1 MWQIVQ
7 SQSLGQVEPLA
18 LAFHLT
24 EGLPGL
30 VHRSPGI
37 VQCAAPVVLVLVDC
51 CLALLM
57 RVGVT
62 VGEREVG
69 RIDGRGMPLVLNA
82 DTCIG
87 NREIGGDSLRHGDVL
102 DGVVLL
108 LAGRALKR
116 ILEEHVGVEG
126 IVFGAGDLLGD
137 TVIERCRHLCLVG
150 EELSEFEACG
160 KRYVA
165 LVVGGALADTALQSA
180 EALRDI
186 SALHVHGSEVRE
198 LYVEVAVGSPS
209 S

>member
-1 MWQIVQ
+1 M
-7 SQSLGQVEPLA
+7 SRGLYLG
-18 LAFHLT
+18 
-24 EGLPGL
+24 
-30 VHRSPGI
+30 
-37 VQCAAPVVLVLVDC
+37 
-51 CLALLM
+51 
-57 RVGVT
+57 RVT
-62 VGEREVG
+62 
-69 RIDGRGMPLVLNA
+69 L
-82 DTCIG
+82 
-87 NREIGGDSLRHGDVL
+87 
-102 DGVVLL
+102 
-108 LAGRALKR
+108 
-116 ILEEHVGVEG
+116 
-126 IVFGAGDLLGD
+126 FGD